1 MESLLF
7 FVSLSPLLGNS
18 VCVCKGSK
26 DIGKEDNNH
35 LLRLRSKL
43 LQKEGLYSYGILHKK
58 NQDNVD
64 DVLMLLPSSLSPS
77 SPQPPML
84 QYRDGEIWRSVYPQR
99 QHRRQRFIRSLSG
112 GGGGG
117 GTREYSPKRKFAHAP
132 LLNDE
137 KKDDV
142 PTPIVTSSEQEDD
155 IASSAKPILRDEK
168 LVEQIKY
175 ENARIEEGLRDGWQG
190 SEGSGTIRIV
200 NGTAFKRLANGNFIL
215 RDAASNV
222 ESSKRTIKNADD
234 TIKRGC
240 KISSSPVSAPPP
252 PPPPLLSAANLLSSN
267 GSSDPCGNSY
277 GGGGG
282 GYEVENGLAIA
293 TAVSTTNNSC
303 ISAAATLG
311 VPPPSLPPSL
321 SHSNSTSK
329 ATTTTTT
336 TTKSSTANHPSVN
349 PMGRRVTIREWRSG
363 GETYEEVADPKYEIE
378 MALNSACGD
387 ASAASEVATETRRKI
402 QDIRKQYGLPESEEA
417 STPHSYTPE
426 PEKSLPDDETWRKMC
441 EMVEKCDQEERAD
454 KEAKM
459 RKALGLMQSDGF
471 AKGFLGDNTLQKRE
485 LLRKIAATAGDSTIS
500 SVDIDDDVTSHKI
513 LREQDKRRKKSRA
526 SAKLIVNPAVLK
538 MVSSL
543 KGRSKQLKSS
553 DRVDP
558 KDVPNTAKGFT
569 SSYSDYDDTG
579 V

>member
-1 MESLLF
+1 
-7 FVSLSPLLGNS
+7 
-18 VCVCKGSK
+18 
-26 DIGKEDNNH
+26 
-35 LLRLRSKL
+35 
-43 LQKEGLYSYGILHKK
+43 
-58 NQDNVD
+58 
-64 DVLMLLPSSLSPS
+64 
-77 SPQPPML
+77 
-84 QYRDGEIWRSVYPQR
+84 
-99 QHRRQRFIRSLSG
+99 
-112 GGGGG
+112 
-117 GTREYSPKRKFAHAP
+117 
-132 LLNDE
+132 
-137 KKDDV
+137 
-142 PTPIVTSSEQEDD
+142 
-155 IASSAKPILRDEK
+155 
-168 LVEQIKY
+168 
-175 ENARIEEGLRDGWQG
+175 
-190 SEGSGTIRIV
+190 
-200 NGTAFKRLANGNFIL
+200 
-215 RDAASNV
+215 
-222 ESSKRTIKNADD
+222 
-234 TIKRGC
+234 
-240 KISSSPVSAPPP
+240 
-252 PPPPLLSAANLLSSN
+252 
-267 GSSDPCGNSY
+267 
-277 GGGGG
+277 
-282 GYEVENGLAIA
+282 
-293 TAVSTTNNSC
+293 
-303 ISAAATLG
+303 
-311 VPPPSLPPSL
+311 
-321 SHSNSTSK
+321 
-329 ATTTTTT
+329 
-336 TTKSSTANHPSVN
+336 
-349 PMGRRVTIREWRSG
+349 MGRRVTIREWRSG

-569 SSYSDYDDTG
+569 SSYSDSDDTG